1 MYAKS
6 TKRILDFSI
15 SLLIASITLPLL
27 MILGII
33 NVWILRGN
41 PFFVQTRTGY
51 KGKHFQVYKFKTMR
65 DVRDS
70 SGELLHDDLRLT
82 GLGRFFRKVNLDEL
96 PQLLNILK
104 GEMSFVGPRPLP
116 VRYEPLYSKEQ
127 FNRHSVRPGITGLAQ
142 VHGRRSVSWKARLN
156 FDLEY
161 THKISFVLDFLILVK
176 TLGVFFDRSGSEFA
190 IDQNPETYLP
200 DFKE

>member
-1 MYAKS
+1 MNAWMF
-6 TKRILDFSI
+6 RE
-15 SLLIASITLPLL
+15 
-27 MILGII
+27 
-33 NVWILRGN
+33 N

-51 KGKHFQVYKFKTMR
+51 QGKHFNVYKFKTMK
-65 DVRDS
+65 DVRGS
-70 SGELLHDDLRLT
+70 FGELLHDDLRLT
-82 GLGRFFRKVNLDEL
+82 RLGRFLRKVNLDEL

-127 FNRHSVRPGITGLAQ
+127 FNRHCVRPGITGLAQ
-142 VHGRRSVSWKARLN
+142 VHGRRSVSWKARLD

-161 THKISFVLDFLILVK
+161 TRRISISFDLFILFK
-176 TLGVFFDRSGSEFA
+176 TFGVFFDRSPSEVA

-200 DFKE
+200 DFRE

>member
-6 TKRILDFSI
+6 IKRILDFSI
-15 SLLIASITLPLL
+15 SLLILCITLPLFTIIAL
-27 MILGII
+27 I
-33 NVWILRGN
+33 NVWMFRGN

-51 KGKHFQVYKFKTMR
+51 RGKPFHVFKFKTMR
-65 DVRDS
+65 DLRNS

-82 GLGRFFRKVNLDEL
+82 KISRFFRKINLDEL

-104 GEMSFVGPRPLP
+104 GEMSFIGPRPLP
-116 VRYEPLYSKEQ
+116 VRYEPLYSEEQ
-127 FNRHSVRPGITGLAQ
+127 FLRHSVRPGITGLAQ
-142 VHGRRSVSWKARLN
+142 VHGRRSVSWKTRLG

-161 THKISFVLDFLILVK
+161 TRKISFAHDLLILFK

-190 IDQNPETYLP
+190 MDQNPETYLP
-200 DFKE
+200 DFRE

>member
-1 MYAKS
+1 
-6 TKRILDFSI
+6 
-15 SLLIASITLPLL
+15 
-27 MILGII
+27 MIIGVM
-33 NVWILRGN
+33 NAWIFRGN
-41 PFFVQTRTGY
+41 PFFVQARTGY
-51 KGKHFQVYKFKTMR
+51 KGRHFQVYKFKTMR
-65 DVRDS
+65 DIRDS

-82 GLGRFFRKVNLDEL
+82 RLGRFFRKVNLDEL

-142 VHGRRSVSWKARLN
+142 VHGRRSVSWKDRLS

-161 THKISFVLDFLILVK
+161 TRKISFALDFLILVK
-176 TLGVFFDRSGSEFA
+176 TSVVFFDRSGSEFT